1 MSEKE
6 APTGDA
12 IPIGDTVAP
21 AFARLPDPAH
31 LFRERAE
38 RFRTL
43 AVGHD
48 LGPYL
53 LFLAAVAEV
62 QDRVQDG
69 LPPAGWPASDAV
81 ERACGFGM
89 PPLDRDAFRPDD
101 AFAAVLSGLLA
112 GLRDIAMPALARQAI
127 AGLDVA
133 DEGQRAAMVRNVLT
147 DAIPADA
154 FAPHALVAAAL
165 QVYFA
170 RAAARLD
177 ARRLGPVADGACPAC
192 GGPPVASLV
201 VGWEGAHG
209 ARYCACALC
218 ATLWNYVRI
227 RCTLCG
233 GTKGIAYHGIEGDAG
248 TVKAETCD
256 SCRGYVKIL
265 HQHEDPRLDPVAD
278 DVATLALDRLSRAA
292 GFRRGA
298 VNPFLLGY

>member
-1 MSEKE
+1 MSQRGGPPG
-6 APTGDA
+6 AP
-12 IPIGDTVAP
+12 IPIGDAVVA

-43 AVGHD
+43 ATGHD

-62 QDRVQDG
+62 QSRLQGELLSPD
-69 LPPAGWPASDAV
+69 WPAPDAV
-81 ERACGFGM
+81 ERAYGFGM
-89 PPLDRDAFRPDD
+89 PPLDRDAFRPDA
-101 AFAAVLSGLLA
+101 AFAAVLSRLLA
-112 GLRDIAMPALARQAI
+112 GLRDVAMPELARQAL
-127 AGLDVA
+127 AGLEAANED
-133 DEGQRAAMVRNVLT
+133 QRAEMVRNVLT

-165 QVYFA
+165 QVHFA
-170 RAAARLD
+170 SAAARLD
-177 ARRLGPVADGACPAC
+177 ARRFRPSGAGVCPAC
-192 GGPPVASLV
+192 GGPPVVSQV
-201 VGWEGAHG
+201 VGWDRARG
-209 ARYCACALC
+209 ARYCVCALC
-218 ATLWNYVRI
+218 ATLWHYVRI

-278 DVATLALDRLSRAA
+278 DVATLALDLLVRET

>member
-6 APTGDA
+6 APHGDP

-21 AFARLPDPAH
+21 AFARLPDPAN

-53 LFLAAVAEV
+53 LFLAALAEI
-62 QDRVQDG
+62 QGRVQGG
-69 LPPAGWPASDAV
+69 LPAVGWPAPDAV
-81 ERACGFGM
+81 ERAYGFGM
-89 PPLDRDAFRPDD
+89 PPLDRDAFRPDA
-101 AFAAVLSGLLA
+101 AFTAALSGLLA
-112 GLRDIAMPALARQAI
+112 GLRDVVMPDLAREALAS
-127 AGLDVA
+127 LDAA
-133 DEGQRAAMVRNVLT
+133 DEGERAAMVRNVLA
-147 DAIPADA
+147 DAIPVDA
-154 FAPHALVAAAL
+154 FASHALVAAAL
-165 QVYFA
+165 QVIFA
-170 RAAARLD
+170 GAAARLD
-177 ARRLGPVADGACPAC
+177 ARRLQPVADGICPAC

-209 ARYCACALC
+209 ARYCVCALC

-233 GTKGIAYHGIEGDAG
+233 ETKGIAYHGIEGDAG
-248 TVKAETCD
+248 TIKAETCD

-278 DVATLALDRLSRAA
+278 DVATLALDLLSGAA

-298 VNPFLLGY
+298 VNSFLLGY

>member
-1 MSEKE
+1 MSETG
-6 APTGDA
+6 APPVEA

-21 AFARLPDPAH
+21 VFACLPDPAT
-31 LFRERAE
+31 LFAERAE

-43 AVGHD
+43 AAGHD

-53 LFLAAVAEV
+53 LFLAALADI
-62 QDRVQDG
+62 QSRVQGD
-69 LPPAGWPASDAV
+69 LPPAEWPAPDTV
-81 ERACGFGM
+81 QRAYGFGM
-89 PPLDRDAFRPDD
+89 PPLDRNAFRLDA

-112 GLRDIAMPALARQAI
+112 GLRDVAMPDLAHQALT
-127 AGLDVA
+127 GLQDT
-133 DEGQRAAMVRNVLT
+133 DESERAAMVQNVLM

-165 QVYFA
+165 QVHFA

-177 ARRLGPVADGACPAC
+177 ARRLRPVADGACPVC

-278 DVATLALDRLSRAA
+278 DVATLALDLLSGAA

-298 VNPFLLGY
+298 VNSFLLGY

>member
-1 MSEKE
+1 MAENVAS
-6 APTGDA
+6 PGDP
-12 IPIGDTVAP
+12 IPIGDTVAA
-21 AFARLPDPAH
+21 AFARLPDPTH

-38 RFRTL
+38 RFRTV
-43 AVGHD
+43 AAGHD

-53 LFLAAVAEV
+53 VFLAAVAEIQNGV
-62 QDRVQDG
+62 QAD
-69 LPPAGWPASDAV
+69 LPPPDWPAPDAIQ
-81 ERACGFGM
+81 RAYGFGM
-89 PPLDRDAFRPDD
+89 PPLDRNAFRPDA
-101 AFAAVLSGLLA
+101 AFAVVLSRLLA
-112 GLRDIAMPALARQAI
+112 GLADMVMPDLARQAL
-127 AGLDVA
+127 AGLASA
-133 DEGQRAAMVRNVLT
+133 DDSRRAVMVQNVLT

-154 FAPHALVAAAL
+154 FAPHALMAAAL
-165 QVYFA
+165 QITFA

-177 ARRLGPVADGACPAC
+177 ARRLRPVADGACPAC

-201 VGWEGAHG
+201 VGWERAHG

-233 GTKGIAYHGIEGDAG
+233 KTKGIAYHGIEGDAG
-248 TVKAETCD
+248 TIKAETCD
-256 SCRGYVKIL
+256 SCGGYVKIL

-278 DVATLALDRLSRAA
+278 DVATLGLDLLVRDA

>member
-6 APTGDA
+6 TPLGDP

-21 AFARLPDPAH
+21 VFARLPDPAN
-31 LFRERAE
+31 LFHDRAE

-43 AVGHD
+43 AAGHD

-53 LFLAAVAEV
+53 LFLAAVAETQGHV
-62 QDRVQDG
+62 QNG
-69 LPPAGWPASDAV
+69 LPPADWPAPDAV
-81 ERACGFGM
+81 ERAYGFGM
-89 PPLDRDAFRPDD
+89 PPLDRDAFRPDA

-112 GLRDIAMPALARQAI
+112 GLRGITMPELARHAI
-127 AGLDVA
+127 AGLDAA
-133 DEGQRAAMVRNVLT
+133 DEGQLAEMVRNVLC

-154 FAPHALVAAAL
+154 FAAHALIAAAL
-165 QVYFA
+165 QVSFA

-177 ARRLGPVADGACPAC
+177 ARRLAPVADGACPAC

-248 TVKAETCD
+248 TIKAETCD
-256 SCRGYVKIL
+256 SCHGYVKIL

-278 DVATLALDRLSRAA
+278 DVATLALDLLSGAA

-298 VNPFLLGY
+298 VNSFLLGY

>member
-1 MSEKE
+1 MSEAG
-6 APTGDA
+6 APPGTA
-12 IPIGDTVAP
+12 VPIGDTVAP
-21 AFARLPDPAH
+21 VFARLPDPAT
-31 LFRERAE
+31 LFGERAA

-53 LFLAAVAEV
+53 LFLANVAEIQATV
-62 QDRVQDG
+62 QHG
-69 LPPAGWPASDAV
+69 LPSADWPAPGAV

-89 PPLDRDAFRPDD
+89 PPLDRNAFQSDAAFD
-101 AFAAVLSGLLA
+101 ATLAGLLA
-112 GLRDIAMPALARQAI
+112 GLHRIAMPELAGQAL
-127 AGLDVA
+127 GTVEGA
-133 DEGQRAAMVRNVLT
+133 DAALRAAMIQNLLT
-147 DAIPADA
+147 DAVPAGA
-154 FAPHALVAAAL
+154 FAAHALMAAAL
-165 QVYFA
+165 QVHFA

-192 GGPPVASLV
+192 GGPPVATLV

-218 ATLWNYVRI
+218 GTLWNYVRI

-256 SCRGYVKIL
+256 LCRGYVKIL

-278 DVATLALDRLSRAA
+278 DVATLALDLLVGAA

>member
-1 MSEKE
+1 MSQRGG
-6 APTGDA
+6 PPGDPV
-12 IPIGDTVAP
+12 PIGESVVA
-21 AFARLPDPAH
+21 AFARLPDPAC
-31 LFRERAE
+31 LFGERAE

-43 AVGHD
+43 AAGHD

-53 LFLAAVAEV
+53 LFLAAMAEIQGNV
-62 QDRVQDG
+62 QGD
-69 LPPAGWPASDAV
+69 LPTSQWPAPDAI
-81 ERACGFGM
+81 ERAYGFGM
-89 PPLDRDAFRPDD
+89 PPLDRDAFRPDA
-101 AFAAVLSGLLA
+101 AFAALLSRFLA
-112 GLRDIAMPALARQAI
+112 GLRDTAMPELARQAL
-127 AGLDVA
+127 AGLDAA
-133 DEGQRAAMVRNVLT
+133 DEGQRAEMVRNVLA

-165 QVYFA
+165 QVHFA

-177 ARRLGPVADGACPAC
+177 ARRFRPSGAGVCPAC

-201 VGWEGAHG
+201 VGWERARG
-209 ARYCACALC
+209 ARYCICALC
-218 ATLWNYVRI
+218 ATLWHYVRI

-248 TVKAETCD
+248 TVKAETCN

-265 HQHEDPRLDPVAD
+265 HQHEDPWLDPVAD
-278 DVATLALDRLSRAA
+278 DVATLALDLLVREA